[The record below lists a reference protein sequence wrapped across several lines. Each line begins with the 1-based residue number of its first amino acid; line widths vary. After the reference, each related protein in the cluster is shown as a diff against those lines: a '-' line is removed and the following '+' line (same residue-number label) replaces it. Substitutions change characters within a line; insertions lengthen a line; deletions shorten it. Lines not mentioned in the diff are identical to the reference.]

1 MNDKIVFR
9 EMLTEIVELAETKSN
24 KLTIDE
30 IDDFFKKVSLKEE
43 QMELVYSYLEANK
56 IVVEGHKQNDNIKM
70 FEVIEE
76 DAQEIVKNE
85 DNEDKQEI
93 AKQIDTFDAEENQY
107 LKMYLDELGTLTVIN
122 EKEKIALYNKAIKGE
137 PLAKSRIIEIY
148 LQEVVE
154 IAKKYVNKGI
164 LISDLIQE
172 GNIGLMLAIDG
183 IEELSAA
190 DQVEKMLRMGIIS
203 SIESVIKE
211 NDDIKIA
218 KKQIVNRVNYLNEGV
233 TNLEEEL
240 GRRVSIPELAK
251 YMEMSEEEVIDII
264 RVSDNEIIV
273 KENEDKNSNR

>member
-76 DAQEIVKNE
+76 DPQEIVKNE
-85 DNEDKQEI
+85 DNEEKQEI

-137 PLAKSRIIEIY
+137 SLAKSRIIEIY

-164 LISDLIQE
+164 LLSDLIQE

-190 DQVEKMLRMGIIS
+190 DQVEEMLRIGIIS
-203 SIESVIKE
+203 SVESVIKE
-211 NDDIKIA
+211 NNDIKIA